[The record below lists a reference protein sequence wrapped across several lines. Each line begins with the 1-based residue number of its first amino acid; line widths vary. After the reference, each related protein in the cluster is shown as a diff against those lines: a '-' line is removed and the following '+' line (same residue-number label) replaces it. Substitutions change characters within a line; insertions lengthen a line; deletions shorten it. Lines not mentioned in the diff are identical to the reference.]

1 MRQKSSRLGG
11 FVIVLTGLVS
21 LSGCQAIYDDT
32 KGWANRLE
40 ASVLKAA
47 EDLSKGEAP
56 PSTQDSSLE
65 WVAEDSE
72 RRGTVDSGVIDQAA
86 AGMVA
91 GAEPGAGPGAGDGT
105 AAANPGAHQKEP
117 PAAPAG
123 AAMGDPTGPAGTGDT
138 KPAANPAP
146 VSAAAIDPTGPT
158 GPTSA
163 KGPARKTAPAVPLR
177 KPDRAAADG
186 PAAATTKPNHRDEKA
201 GDLVAHLSSLRS
213 KEAANKEWQSLKKAF
228 PAELGRFGPAI
239 AKTEIAKR
247 GTFYRVL
254 AGPLTSKKAA
264 QDLCAALKAKK
275 QYCQVMKAPKST
287 AGQPPEGDG
296 KSSAV
301 RPVT

>member
-1 MRQKSSRLGG
+1 MRQKYSRFGG
-11 FVIVLTGLVS
+11 FVIVLTGLIS

-65 WVAEDSE
+65 WVAEDSQ
-72 RRGTVDSGVIDQAA
+72 RRGTVDSGVIDQTA
-86 AGMVA
+86 AGMVVE
-91 GAEPGAGPGAGDGT
+91 AEPAAG
-105 AAANPGAHQKEP
+105 
-117 PAAPAG
+117 AG
-123 AAMGDPTGPAGTGDT
+123 AATASPGASPKETAVARPGAPIGDPTGPAGASASE
-138 KPAANPAP
+138 PAANPAP

-158 GPTSA
+158 GPTSGKA
-163 KGPARKTAPAVPLR
+163 PARKTAPAVPGR
-177 KPDRAAADG
+177 KPDRAAAG
-186 PAAATTKPNHRDEKA
+186 TTAAAATKPKERDEKA

-213 KEAANKEWQSLKKAF
+213 EEAARKEWQSLKKAF
-228 PAELGRFGPAI
+228 PKQLGRFGPAI
-239 AKTEIAKR
+239 ARTEIAKR

-275 QYCQVMKAPKST
+275 QYCQVMKAPKSP
-287 AGQPPEGDG
+287 ADQPPDGDG

>member
-1 MRQKSSRLGG
+1 MRQKSSRFGG

-72 RRGTVDSGVIDQAA
+72 RHGTVDSGVIDQTA

-91 GAEPGAGPGAGDGT
+91 GAEPAAGPEADEST
-105 AAANPGAHQKEP
+105 SAATPGPHLKEAP
-117 PAAPAG
+117 VTPAG
-123 AAMGDPTGPAGTGDT
+123 AAIADPTGPAGVSDT
-138 KPAANPAP
+138 VPAANPAP
-146 VSAAAIDPTGPT
+146 VSTAAIDPTGPT
-158 GPTSA
+158 GPDSGSNSA
-163 KGPARKTAPAVPLR
+163 QKTAPAAPLR
-177 KPDRAAADG
+177 KPARAAADT
-186 PAAATTKPNHRDEKA
+186 PAAAAAKPEDRDEKA

-239 AKTEIAKR
+239 TKTEIAKR

-254 AGPLTSKKAA
+254 AGPLASKKAA

-275 QYCQVMKAPKST
+275 QYCQVMKAPKSA

-296 KSSAV
+296 KNSSV